1 LLNFIQKG
9 ISFFPVIK
17 QKVKTSKKFTIKLIS
32 NSTILQ
38 KIINATATIL
48 KFLYIKDRI
57 RKERKKMSQAPIT
70 SSSSCKKRWFPLE
83 SNPALINA
91 YIQKLGFDT
100 SIYQFVDVFSTEDWA
115 LEMIT
120 QPVTAVLMLYPLTEK
135 QTSNT
140 QDDIVATSE
149 MQDKIWFTKQR
160 IGNACG
166 TIGLLHSLLNAPEP
180 RVFQKNS
187 WLENFMKD
195 CPITLDP
202 IAKAERLE
210 QDSDIERMHDEA
222 TSSEANATD
231 RGNSEE
237 EVLTH
242 FIALVNVDNKLYELD
257 GRKKGPIYHGPTN
270 QASLLR
276 DACDVVKKFMAKD
289 PTEMRFTMTA
299 LAPSS

>member
-1 LLNFIQKG
+1 
-9 ISFFPVIK
+9 
-17 QKVKTSKKFTIKLIS
+17 
-32 NSTILQ
+32 
-38 KIINATATIL
+38 
-48 KFLYIKDRI
+48 
-57 RKERKKMSQAPIT
+57 
-70 SSSSCKKRWFPLE
+70 
-83 SNPALINA
+83 
-91 YIQKLGFDT
+91 
-100 SIYQFVDVFSTEDWA
+100 
-115 LEMIT
+115 MIT

-140 QDDIVATSE
+140 EDDIVATSE
-149 MQDKIWFTKQR
+149 MQDKVWFTKQR

-180 RVFQKNS
+180 RLFQKNS

-210 QDSDIERMHDEA
+210 QDSDIEKMHDEA